1 MNTISERIRLAK
13 IDESLSRAYFIAL
26 VEAAGG
32 FIHRDKEFVLTIFP
46 YDNYPYNGI
55 VSPQFEPH
63 DVTDKLEEV
72 LRLVRGHRVNI
83 RFRLGPSTRPS
94 DLAQI
99 LEMRGLKKS
108 YNLTYMGIEL
118 SQMKRDF
125 LVPDDVRVQPVDNQD
140 LFLHY
145 QHPLLGEIKSPKKKR
160 ILASFQKLG
169 ERKPKKYWTFMIEK
183 AGKPVGIAALYFYR
197 GNVGITDFVI
207 IKEFHRQGIGT
218 ALLQYVCQ
226 FAEERDANAVVLG
239 ASTQGAK
246 FYPRF
251 GFEHLGRFPTYLY
264 SREMQRVD
272 EQNSS

>member
-1 MNTISERIRLAK
+1 
-13 IDESLSRAYFIAL
+13 
-26 VEAAGG
+26 
-32 FIHRDKEFVLTIFP
+32 
-46 YDNYPYNGI
+46 
-55 VSPQFEPH
+55 
-63 DVTDKLEEV
+63 
-72 LRLVRGHRVNI
+72 
-83 RFRLGPSTRPS
+83 
-94 DLAQI
+94 
-99 LEMRGLKKS
+99 
-108 YNLTYMGIEL
+108 
-118 SQMKRDF
+118 
-125 LVPDDVRVQPVDNQD
+125 
-140 LFLHY
+140 
-145 QHPLLGEIKSPKKKR
+145 
-160 ILASFQKLG
+160 
-169 ERKPKKYWTFMIEK
+169 MIEK
-183 AGKPVGIAALYFYR
+183 AGKPVGIAALYFYL